1 MTEKLVIGRAIK
13 LREGL
18 EKLRIDIIKADS
30 LGKEI
35 RLRETIAKYNLPI
48 MSPTYLVNI
57 GAMEDITPPGPR
69 KAEKRVKWIWT
80 KSGENGPVD
89 SKLVDAFIQADRKYN
104 KEYRDAK
111 RSGSVEVAT
120 ILEKQLH
127 RLPTKRDDGLP
138 SIEIWLRDKLDK
150 NTQVPGYLRND
161 ESVVYE
167 KMISIID
174 GLRALKE
181 VMNKIHL

>member
-1 MTEKLVIGRAIK
+1 MTDKMVIGRAVK

-18 EKLRIDIIKADS
+18 EKLRVDIIKADS

-35 RLRETIAKYNLPI
+35 RLREVMAKYSLPI
-48 MSPTYLVNI
+48 MSATYLATI
-57 GAMEDITPPGPR
+57 GAIEDTTPPGPR
-69 KAEKRVKWIWT
+69 KAEKRIKWIWT

-104 KEYRDAK
+104 KEYRDNK
-111 RSGSVEVAT
+111 RSGTVEVTA

-167 KMISIID
+167 K
-174 GLRALKE
+174 
-181 VMNKIHL
+181 